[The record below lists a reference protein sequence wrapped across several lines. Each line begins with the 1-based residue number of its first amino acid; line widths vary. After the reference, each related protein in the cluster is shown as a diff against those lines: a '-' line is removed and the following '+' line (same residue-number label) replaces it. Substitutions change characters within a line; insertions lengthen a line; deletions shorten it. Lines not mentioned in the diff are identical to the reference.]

1 MAMSLDF
8 HPIES
13 PCLILNSVKNLFKQL
28 CQPRTLLRAWNAVK
42 EKGSTGGVD
51 GMTIQNF
58 EQNLERNLAALR
70 KELADGS
77 WIPEP
82 YLKITIP
89 KNESERRTLGLLS
102 VRDKI
107 VQQTIKHLIEPR
119 FEKEFVSNS
128 YGYRPKK
135 GHCKAVRF
143 ALSCCRN
150 KNFTYLLRLD
160 IDNYFDTINHE
171 ILFRR
176 IAHLVSDEE
185 VERLIQLCVKMGMV
199 SHKMKWK
206 EVTTGVPQGAVL
218 SPLLANY
225 YLQPFDQFV
234 LTKTKMYVRYADDFI
249 IGCSTKE
256 EAEQLLIDA
265 SAFLE
270 SRLKLT
276 LNPPIISEIKDGV
289 EFLGLT
295 LNNKSL
301 SLSNEKK
308 ADLENRIRQLEW
320 NEDDFCEKGLK
331 SLAGIKNYY
340 AKLLPQDYLA
350 LLDET
355 LFAHLETVV
364 KEAAKVT
371 NKSKFQE
378 ALKGITFFSEDFL
391 LRKHT
396 LLNQLVDLFLQNRPQ
411 NEMSETKNR
420 KLILKKK
427 NEYRKKENETSELV
441 VGTFGANIG
450 VSNQNIS
457 VKVRGK
463 KQKVTSITNLQ
474 HITILSEGVSIS
486 SNALAFCM
494 KHKIGIDVFE
504 RNGKHVGSFLSMTAM
519 HTSLWSQQQGM
530 SKQEKSLL
538 ATNIITGKIKNQLNL
553 VKYYHKYHKDTSV
566 KLQQKY
572 REIVPKIKQVLVDI
586 SELAGTENYQTSLV
600 AFEAKAAELYWEY
613 VEELI
618 SDDDKGFTHRER
630 HGATDLVNCM
640 LNYGYA
646 ILYARILRM
655 VLKQKLNP
663 TESVIHVAQAGKPTF
678 VYDIIEIFR
687 AQAVDRVVISLVQ
700 KREPLNVCKGL
711 LDDETKKLLV
721 KNLSERLNRYEK
733 YQGVETRLVDIIA
746 NQIKQIAGFVNKR
759 EKFKPYVAKW

>member
-1 MAMSLDF
+1 MSLDF

-249 IGCSTKE
+249 IGCSTKRRGRT
-256 EAEQLLIDA
+256 AA
-265 SAFLE
+265 H
-270 SRLKLT
+270 RC
-276 LNPPIISEIKDGV
+276 
-289 EFLGLT
+289 
-295 LNNKSL
+295 
-301 SLSNEKK
+301 
-308 ADLENRIRQLEW
+308 
-320 NEDDFCEKGLK
+320 FC
-331 SLAGIKNYY
+331 I
-340 AKLLPQDYLA
+340 P
-350 LLDET
+350 
-355 LFAHLETVV
+355 
-364 KEAAKVT
+364 
-371 NKSKFQE
+371 
-378 ALKGITFFSEDFL
+378 
-391 LRKHT
+391 
-396 LLNQLVDLFLQNRPQ
+396 
-411 NEMSETKNR
+411 
-420 KLILKKK
+420 
-427 NEYRKKENETSELV
+427 
-441 VGTFGANIG
+441 
-450 VSNQNIS
+450 
-457 VKVRGK
+457 
-463 KQKVTSITNLQ
+463 
-474 HITILSEGVSIS
+474 
-486 SNALAFCM
+486 
-494 KHKIGIDVFE
+494 
-504 RNGKHVGSFLSMTAM
+504 
-519 HTSLWSQQQGM
+519 
-530 SKQEKSLL
+530 
-538 ATNIITGKIKNQLNL
+538 
-553 VKYYHKYHKDTSV
+553 
-566 KLQQKY
+566 
-572 REIVPKIKQVLVDI
+572 
-586 SELAGTENYQTSLV
+586 
-600 AFEAKAAELYWEY
+600 
-613 VEELI
+613 
-618 SDDDKGFTHRER
+618 
-630 HGATDLVNCM
+630 
-640 LNYGYA
+640 
-646 ILYARILRM
+646 
-655 VLKQKLNP
+655 
-663 TESVIHVAQAGKPTF
+663 
-678 VYDIIEIFR
+678 
-687 AQAVDRVVISLVQ
+687 
-700 KREPLNVCKGL
+700 
-711 LDDETKKLLV
+711 
-721 KNLSERLNRYEK
+721 
-733 YQGVETRLVDIIA
+733 
-746 NQIKQIAGFVNKR
+746 
-759 EKFKPYVAKW
+759 